1 MKKMKK
7 MKKIFLELDYFLDS
21 KIGWFFTNGRKIDSW
36 EKRVE
41 LKKNLLFLL
50 KNGKTQKK

>member
-1 MKKMKK
+1 MKK